1 MYFNFFTPIL
11 SHLNF
16 VLCISALYFLNFT
29 QSSSIF
35 ISINQLRIGMMY
47 HTFYDSVCMKNYHV
61 CHVLIF
67 RCSPSWKTPIS
78 FIMSIR
84 SYLSTYISVAPIG
97 SISVIFYPGHI
108 YENLLR
114 KSKFGWNKANIRHF
128 TSRPRYILSLL
139 VTFNQH
145 KSAFFEWN
153 GIRLLGDLWRHKYY
167 TNMSHALTILFI
179 HNISHETYVSSLTIL
194 RATCIT
200 IILYHHHTEQ

>member
-1 MYFNFFTPIL
+1 
-11 SHLNF
+11 
-16 VLCISALYFLNFT
+16 
-29 QSSSIF
+29 
-35 ISINQLRIGMMY
+35 LRIA
-47 HTFYDSVCMKNYHV
+47 T
-61 CHVLIF
+61 
-67 RCSPSWKTPIS
+67 IS

-114 KSKFGWNKANIRHF
+114 KSKFGWNRANIRHF
-128 TSRPRYILSLL
+128 TSRPRYILLFL
-139 VTFNQH
+139 VTFNRH

-167 TNMSHALTILFI
+167 TNMPQCDIHALAILFI
-179 HNISHETYVSSLTIL
+179 HNISHKTYVSSLTIL
-194 RATCIT
+194 RATRIT